1 MKTLEQERSNYA
13 FECISEIKGKDFE
26 KDASSLI
33 AKLGT
38 LILTNGLGNTL
49 AFLFSKA
56 NSKANQNHHLETK
69 PKNHHLEIIVIM
81 SNWLYKLEGQ
91 NKEVNSSNV
100 KEKIDQIMGDF
111 VLNVDVEKYMYY
123 TDEALRLINWL
134 RRFSDAMLESGGEN
148 ND

>member
-13 FECISEIKGKDFE
+13 FECISRIKGKNFE

-56 NSKANQNHHLETK
+56 KNHHLET
-69 PKNHHLEIIVIM
+69 IVII

-91 NKEVNSSNV
+91 NKQVNSGNV
-100 KEKIDQIMGDF
+100 KEKIDQIMRDF
-111 VLNVDVEKYMYY
+111 VLDVDVEKYIYY
-123 TDEALRLINWL
+123 TDETLRLINWL
-134 RRFSDAMLESGGEN
+134 RRFSDAMLESGGGN

>member
-1 MKTLEQERSNYA
+1 MKTLEQERSSYA
-13 FECISEIKGKDFE
+13 FECISKIKGKNFE

-56 NSKANQNHHLETK
+56 KDHHLET
-69 PKNHHLEIIVIM
+69 IVII
-81 SNWLYKLEGQ
+81 SNWLYKLEGR
-91 NKEVNSSNV
+91 KEEIKKDNV
-100 KEKIDQIMGDF
+100 QQKIDQIMKKF
-111 VLNVDVEKYMYY
+111 VLDVDVEKYMYY
-123 TDEALRLINWL
+123 TDETLRLINWL

>member
-13 FECISEIKGKDFE
+13 FECISEIKKEKDKNFE
-26 KDASSLI
+26 KNASSLI

-56 NSKANQNHHLETK
+56 KNHHLET
-69 PKNHHLEIIVIM
+69 IVII

-91 NKEVNSSNV
+91 NKEVNSGNV
-100 KEKIDQIMGDF
+100 KEKEKIDQIMRDF
-111 VLNVDVEKYMYY
+111 VLDVDVEKYMYY
-123 TDEALRLINWL
+123 TDETLRLINWL
-134 RRFSDAMLESGGEN
+134 RRFSDAMLESGGGN
-148 ND
+148 NE

>member
-13 FECISEIKGKDFE
+13 FECISKIKGKNFE

-56 NSKANQNHHLETK
+56 KDHHLETIA
-69 PKNHHLEIIVIM
+69 II

-91 NKEVNSSNV
+91 KEEIKKDNV
-100 KEKIDQIMGDF
+100 QQKIDQIMKKF
-111 VLNVDVEKYMYY
+111 VLDVDVEKYMYY
-123 TDEALRLINWL
+123 TDETLRLINWL

>member
-13 FECISEIKGKDFE
+13 FESISEIKGKDFE

-56 NSKANQNHHLETK
+56 KNHH
-69 PKNHHLEIIVIM
+69 HHLEIIVII
-81 SNWLYKLEGQ
+81 SNWLYKLEGR
-91 NKEVNSSNV
+91 KEEIKKDNIQQ
-100 KEKIDQIMGDF
+100 KIDQIMKNF
-111 VLNVDVEKYMYY
+111 VHDVDVEKYMYY
-123 TDEALRLINWL
+123 TDETLRLINWL
-134 RRFSDAMLESGGEN
+134 RRFSDAMLESGGKN

>member
-13 FECISEIKGKDFE
+13 FECISKIKGKNFE

-56 NSKANQNHHLETK
+56 KDHHLETIA
-69 PKNHHLEIIVIM
+69 II
-81 SNWLYKLEGQ
+81 SNWLYELEGR
-91 NKEVNSSNV
+91 KEEIKKDNV
-100 KEKIDQIMGDF
+100 QQKIDQIMKKF
-111 VLNVDVEKYMYY
+111 VLDVDVEKYMYY
-123 TDEALRLINWL
+123 TDETLRLINWL
-134 RRFSDAMLESGGEN
+134 RRFSDAMLESGGDN
-148 ND
+148 K

>member
-1 MKTLEQERSNYA
+1 MKTLEQERSNCA
-13 FECISEIKGKDFE
+13 FECISKIKGKNFE

-56 NSKANQNHHLETK
+56 KNHHLET
-69 PKNHHLEIIVIM
+69 IVII
-81 SNWLYKLEGQ
+81 SNWLYKLERQ
-91 NKEVNSSNV
+91 NKQVNSDNV
-100 KEKIDQIMGDF
+100 KEKIDQIMRDF
-111 VLNVDVEKYMYY
+111 VLDVDVEKYMYY
-123 TDEALRLINWL
+123 TDETLRLINWL

>member
-13 FECISEIKGKDFE
+13 FECISKIKEEKDKNFE

-56 NSKANQNHHLETK
+56 KNHHLET
-69 PKNHHLEIIVIM
+69 IVII

-91 NKEVNSSNV
+91 NKQVNSGNV
-100 KEKIDQIMGDF
+100 KEKIDQIMKDF
-111 VLNVDVEKYMYY
+111 VLDVDVENIFIIRMKP
-123 TDEALRLINWL
+123 
-134 RRFSDAMLESGGEN
+134 
-148 ND
+148 

>member
-13 FECISEIKGKDFE
+13 FECISKIKGKNFE

-56 NSKANQNHHLETK
+56 KNHHLET
-69 PKNHHLEIIVIM
+69 IVII
-81 SNWLYKLEGQ
+81 SNWLYKLERQ
-91 NKEVNSSNV
+91 NKQVNSDNV
-100 KEKIDQIMGDF
+100 KEKIDQIMRDF
-111 VLNVDVEKYMYY
+111 VLDVDVEKYMYY
-123 TDEALRLINWL
+123 TDETLRLINWL

>member
-13 FECISEIKGKDFE
+13 FECISKIKGKNFE

-56 NSKANQNHHLETK
+56 KDHHLET
-69 PKNHHLEIIVIM
+69 IVII
-81 SNWLYKLEGQ
+81 SNWLYKLEGK
-91 NKEVNSSNV
+91 NKEVNSDNV
-100 KEKIDQIMGDF
+100 KEKIDQIMRDF
-111 VLNVDVEKYMYY
+111 VLDVDVEKYMYY
-123 TDEALRLINWL
+123 TDETLRLINWL

>member
-13 FECISEIKGKDFE
+13 FECISRIKGKNFE

-56 NSKANQNHHLETK
+56 KNHHLET
-69 PKNHHLEIIVIM
+69 IVII

-91 NKEVNSSNV
+91 KEEIKKDNV
-100 KEKIDQIMGDF
+100 QQKIDQIMKKF
-111 VLNVDVEKYMYY
+111 VLDVDVEKYMYY
-123 TDEALRLINWL
+123 TDETLRLINWL
-134 RRFSDAMLESGGEN
+134 RRFSDAMLESGGGN

>member
-1 MKTLEQERSNYA
+1 MKTLEQERSSYA
-13 FECISEIKGKDFE
+13 FECISKIKGKNFE

-56 NSKANQNHHLETK
+56 KDHHLET
-69 PKNHHLEIIVIM
+69 IVII
-81 SNWLYKLEGQ
+81 SNWLYELEGR
-91 NKEVNSSNV
+91 KEEIKKDNV
-100 KEKIDQIMGDF
+100 QQKIDQIMKKF
-111 VLNVDVEKYMYY
+111 VLDVDVEKYMYY
-123 TDEALRLINWL
+123 TDETLRLINWL

>member
-13 FECISEIKGKDFE
+13 FECISEIKKEKDKNFE
-26 KDASSLI
+26 KNASSLI

-56 NSKANQNHHLETK
+56 KDHHLETIA
-69 PKNHHLEIIVIM
+69 II

-91 NKEVNSSNV
+91 NKEV
-100 KEKIDQIMGDF
+100 KIDQIMRDF
-111 VLNVDVEKYMYY
+111 VLDVDVEKYMYY
-123 TDEALRLINWL
+123 TDETLRLINWL

-148 ND
+148 NE

>member
-1 MKTLEQERSNYA
+1 MKTLEQERSSYA
-13 FECISEIKGKDFE
+13 FECISKIKGENFE

-56 NSKANQNHHLETK
+56 KDHHLETIA
-69 PKNHHLEIIVIM
+69 II
-81 SNWLYKLEGQ
+81 SNWLYKLEGK

-100 KEKIDQIMGDF
+100 KEKEKIEQIMNDF
-111 VLNVDVEKYMYY
+111 VLKVDVEKYMYY
-123 TDEALRLINWL
+123 TDETLRLINWL

>member
-1 MKTLEQERSNYA
+1 MKTLEQERSSYA
-13 FECISEIKGKDFE
+13 FECISKIKGKNFE

-56 NSKANQNHHLETK
+56 
-69 PKNHHLEIIVIM
+69 KNHHLEIIVII

-100 KEKIDQIMGDF
+100 KEKEKIDQIMRDF
-111 VLNVDVEKYMYY
+111 VLKVDVEKYMYY
-123 TDEALRLINWL
+123 TDETLRLINWL

-148 ND
+148 NE